1 MHLDDYLLFGS
12 IGFLGCEFV
21 DKADS
26 IARVMMEVW
35 TYLGGVV

>member
-12 IGFLGCEFV
+12 IGFLGWECA

-26 IARVMMEVW
+26 IARVMIEVW
-35 TYLGGVV
+35 VYLGGV